1 MIDLALLE
9 SLKIV
14 VLQIIEPFLPKFEM
28 STDKGQKIIETI
40 NKIYDAQL
48 SKLSFNDIQNL
59 KKLLNENHFI
69 NSYVKIFQS
78 SFSKIFE
85 DGKINNDDIPLI
97 INLVKDIVL
106 EVNKSNQENTA
117 TVKINVST
125 ILTLVKF
132 ILTTVSSFIF
142 EKKPE
147 IITTITTI
155 FSLVELTLTPI
166 SGNSFSCKF
175 C

>member
-1 MIDLALLE
+1 MVDLSLLD

-14 VLQIIEPFLPKFEM
+14 VYQIIEPFLPKFEM
-28 STDKGQKIIETI
+28 STDKGQKLVETI

-48 SKLSFNDIQNL
+48 STLSLNDIQNL
-59 KKLLNENHFI
+59 KNLLNENHFI
-69 NSYVKIFQS
+69 NSYVKIFQN

-85 DGKINNDDIPLI
+85 DGKINNDDIPFI

-125 ILTLVKF
+125 ILTLIKF
-132 ILTTVSSFIF
+132 ILTTIYSFIF
-142 EKKPE
+142 DKKPE
-147 IITTITTI
+147 IIATITTI
-155 FSLVELTLTPI
+155 FSLVELTLIPI

>member
-1 MIDLALLE
+1 MVDLTLLD
-9 SLKIV
+9 SLKIIV
-14 VLQIIEPFLPKFEM
+14 YQIIEPFLPKFEIN
-28 STDKGQKIIETI
+28 TDKGQKLIETI
-40 NKIYDAQL
+40 NNIYDAQL
-48 SKLSFNDIQNL
+48 SKLSLSDIQNL
-59 KKLLNENHFI
+59 KNLLNENYFI
-69 NSYVKIFQS
+69 NSYVKIFQT

-85 DGKINNDDIPLI
+85 DGKIDNDDIPLI

-106 EVNKSNQENTA
+106 QVNKSNQENTA

-142 EKKPE
+142 DKKPE
-147 IITTITTI
+147 IVGTITTI

>member
-1 MIDLALLE
+1 MVDLTLLE

-14 VLQIIEPFLPKFEM
+14 VYQIIEPFLPKFEVN
-28 STDKGQKIIETI
+28 TDKGQKLIETI
-40 NKIYDAQL
+40 NNIYDAQL
-48 SKLSFNDIQNL
+48 NKLSLSDIQNL
-59 KKLLNENHFI
+59 KNLLNENHFI
-69 NSYVKIFQS
+69 NSYVKIFQN

-142 EKKPE
+142 DKKPE
-147 IITTITTI
+147 IVATITTI

>member
-1 MIDLALLE
+1 MIDLTLLN

-14 VLQIIEPFLPKFEM
+14 ILQIIDPFLPRFEM
-28 STDKGQKIIETI
+28 NNEKSQKLIEII

-48 SKLSFNDIQNL
+48 SKLSYNDIQNL
-59 KKLLNENHFI
+59 KNLLNENHFI

-78 SFSKIFE
+78 SFSKIFQ

-117 TVKINVST
+117 TFKINVST
-125 ILTLVKF
+125 IITLVKY

-142 EKKPE
+142 EKRPE
-147 IITTITTI
+147 TIATITTI
-155 FSLVELTLTPI
+155 FSLVELSLTPI